1 MSTDAGFQVTLY
13 FGVIGEQTTVSTFLS
28 IYQNGKQIEFAASN
42 KKIDFLLDL
51 SEALDGMSELR
62 DCHPSEV
69 AIKGIYELIKKVPTI
84 KGIIMVEY
92 NIVIGQVAR

>member
-1 MSTDAGFQVTLY
+1 MG
-13 FGVIGEQTTVSTFLS
+13 
-28 IYQNGKQIEFAASN
+28 N
-42 KKIDFLLDL
+42 KKNLLQLTKIDFLLDL

-84 KGIIMVEY
+84 TGIIMVEC
-92 NIVIGQVAR
+92 NVVISKLSNKTKQSCGLIILRIVARK

>member
-1 MSTDAGFQVTLY
+1 MR
-13 FGVIGEQTTVSTFLS
+13 
-28 IYQNGKQIEFAASN
+28 N
-42 KKIDFLLDL
+42 KKNLLHLTKIDFLLDL

-62 DCHPSEV
+62 DCHQSEV

>member
-1 MSTDAGFQVTLY
+1 MG
-13 FGVIGEQTTVSTFLS
+13 
-28 IYQNGKQIEFAASN
+28 N
-42 KKIDFLLDL
+42 KKNLLHLTKIDFLLDL

-84 KGIIMVEY
+84 KGIIMVEC
-92 NIVIGQVAR
+92 NIVIGKLSNKTKQSCGLTILRIVARK

>member
-1 MSTDAGFQVTLY
+1 MGTKKNLLHLA
-13 FGVIGEQTTVSTFLS
+13 
-28 IYQNGKQIEFAASN
+28 
-42 KKIDFLLDL
+42 KIDFLRDL

-84 KGIIMVEY
+84 KGIMMVEC
-92 NIVIGQVAR
+92 NVVISKLSNKTKQSCGLIILRFVARK

>member
-1 MSTDAGFQVTLY
+1 MG
-13 FGVIGEQTTVSTFLS
+13 
-28 IYQNGKQIEFAASN
+28 N
-42 KKIDFLLDL
+42 KKNLLHLTKIDFLLDL

-84 KGIIMVEY
+84 KGIIMVEC
-92 NIVIGQVAR
+92 NWTSCEVNFQTKLNKVVG

>member
-1 MSTDAGFQVTLY
+1 MG
-13 FGVIGEQTTVSTFLS
+13 
-28 IYQNGKQIEFAASN
+28 N
-42 KKIDFLLDL
+42 KKNLLHPTKNDFLLDL

-62 DCHPSEV
+62 DCHQSEV

-84 KGIIMVEY
+84 KGIIMVEC

>member
-13 FGVIGEQTTVSTFLS
+13 FGV
-28 IYQNGKQIEFAASN
+28 
-42 KKIDFLLDL
+42 KIDFLLDL

-62 DCHPSEV
+62 DCHPSEG

-84 KGIIMVEY
+84 KGIIMVEC
-92 NIVIGQVAR
+92 NIVIGKLSNKTKQSCGLTIQRIVARK